1 MSKKQAQGIALICG
15 NSVALYGIIAAIAI
29 MCEKL
34 FPYELFKVFVDDPED
49 QEDAKT
55 AEEKKDEWKKEQK
68 KNIIKQWF
76 CYLALSIPVSIA
88 FAILNKKI
96 EKEHDLPLFKI
107 VKK

>member
-1 MSKKQAQGIALICG
+1 MTKKQAKGIALIFG
-15 NSVALYGIIAAIAI
+15 NAVMLYGIIAAIAI

-34 FPYELFKVFVDDPED
+34 FPCEWIRIFVDDPED

-55 AEEKKDEWKKEQK
+55 AEEKRDEWKKEQK
-68 KNIIKQWF
+68 KNMTKQWF

-88 FAILNKKI
+88 FVILNKKI
-96 EKEHDLPLFKI
+96 EKDHDLPLFKI